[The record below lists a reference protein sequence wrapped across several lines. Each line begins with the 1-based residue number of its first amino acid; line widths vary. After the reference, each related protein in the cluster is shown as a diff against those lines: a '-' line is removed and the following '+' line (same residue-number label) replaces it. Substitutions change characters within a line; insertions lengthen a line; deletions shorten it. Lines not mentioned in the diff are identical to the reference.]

1 MRRFRAVLYIAA
13 GIPVFAILVWFFAI
27 PDKVIQDMLADSMAR
42 AGNGSLSLSVEDF
55 RKGIL
60 FNLHAGSVELK
71 IDDRPALRIT
81 DFSGGLTPRYLAGGR
96 LAFAING
103 KIGTGDVNG
112 ILKLPVEG
120 KIIIDRAELDAIPY
134 LAGFGLEIKGRVSS
148 EITIR
153 GGSVHVIFEVPDLNI
168 DDSASVIPL
177 LNTFRRL
184 QGALSVEGNSITIS
198 SINLEGEKG
207 YARLRGSIT
216 DGVMDMQLELMPD
229 EDKLNTME
237 SMLIGKYAVS
247 PGYYV
252 IPLRGPVP

>member
-1 MRRFRAVLYIAA
+1 MYIAA

-27 PDKVIQDMLADSMAR
+27 PDNVIQDMIGDSIAR
-42 AGNGSLSLSVEDF
+42 AGKGGLSLSMEDF
-55 RKGIL
+55 SKGIF
-60 FNLHAGSVELK
+60 FNLHAGSVDLK
-71 IDDRPALRIT
+71 IDGRPALRIT
-81 DFSGGLTPRYLAGGR
+81 GFSGSLRPRYLAGGR

-112 ILKLPVEG
+112 ILKLPLEG
-120 KIIIDRAELDAIPY
+120 RIVIDRAELDAIPY
-134 LAGFGLEIKGRVSS
+134 IAGFGLDIRGRVSS

-153 GGSVHVIFEVPDLNI
+153 GESVHVIFEVPDLNI
-168 DDSASVIPL
+168 DDTASVIPL

-184 QGALSVEGNSITIS
+184 QGALSVEGNRITVS

-207 YARLRGSIT
+207 YARLKGTIT

-237 SMLIGKYAVS
+237 SMLIGKYVVS

-252 IPLRGPVP
+252 IPIKGPVS